1 MSHAVVTPS
10 EEEENS
16 PKTNLVPVASM
27 PSSWWLQLPRNGQ
40 KLGKALALRVGG
52 LPSGVR
58 DRAFGRGDGM
68 EQMTCGPMA
77 CESQLCHTRPG
88 ASAPLGVSILA
99 DGLEEGALTW
109 FPQISPHEQ
118 RHRHRCAMNNLASAG
133 GLEEGNKLSLAG
145 LFKVSSQ
152 KQ

>member
-1 MSHAVVTPS
+1 MVWPVRVSCATQGQ
-10 EEEENS
+10 E
-16 PKTNLVPVASM
+16 LV
-27 PSSWWLQLPRNGQ
+27 LHL
-40 KLGKALALRVGG
+40 
-52 LPSGVR
+52 
-58 DRAFGRGDGM
+58 
-68 EQMTCGPMA
+68 
-77 CESQLCHTRPG
+77 ESL
-88 ASAPLGVSILA
+88 VA